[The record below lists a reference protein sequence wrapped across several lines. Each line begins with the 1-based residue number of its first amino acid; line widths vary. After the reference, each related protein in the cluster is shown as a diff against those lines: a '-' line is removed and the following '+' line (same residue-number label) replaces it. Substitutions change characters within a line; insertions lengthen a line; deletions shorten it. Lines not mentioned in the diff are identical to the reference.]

1 MAFITL
7 RQANV
12 VNSPNATVKG
22 SPLTNAEVDNN
33 FANLNLTISGVA
45 NALANLSSSEISN
58 GTSSISITLNGD
70 ATITANLVPST
81 SNTINLGSP
90 TKRFGNLFL
99 AGDSISL
106 GADVI
111 SSVGGFIRIN
121 DNNVFT
127 NTGNLAAV
135 SGENINNINAS
146 NITSGTLAVTQGGT
160 GVGTLTGIIKGN
172 GTSAFTANAT
182 VDILTET
189 AGVLSTGRGG
199 TGNTTATFVNL
210 VANVYNTLPVA
221 NGGTGNTAAAFASL
235 TSNVYGILPAG
246 NGGTGFNGGSASS
259 GQLPIGNGSGF
270 TANTITGTDNR
281 ITVTNGVGA
290 ITLTTPQDLHTT
302 AQIQFAAL
310 NVGNSSSFGST
321 GDIRATNNITAFF
334 SSDNKYKE
342 NVRDIDNALDKVNHI
357 GGKYFDWTDSYIAAQ
372 GGADGYFMIK
382 SDFGVIAQD
391 VQEVF
396 PVAVRARPDGSLAVD
411 YEKLVSLAFAAIKE
425 LQAKVKKLEG

>member
-90 TKRFGNLFL
+90 TNRFANLFL
-99 AGDSISL
+99 DGSTIFL
-106 GADVI
+106 GADTI
-111 SSVGGFIRIN
+111 SSAGGFIKVN
-121 DNNVFT
+121 NNNVFT

-135 SGENINNINAS
+135 SGQNINNINAS
-146 NITSGTLAVTQGGT
+146 NITSGILAVTQGGT

-172 GTSAFTANAT
+172 GTSVFTANST

-189 AGVLSTGRGG
+189 AGVLSTTRGG
-199 TGNTTATFVNL
+199 TGNTTATFVDL
-210 VANVYNTLPVA
+210 AANVYNTLPVA
-221 NGGTGNTAAAFASL
+221 NGGTGNTAATFVSL

-246 NGGTGFNGGSASS
+246 NGGTGFDGSSASN
-259 GQLPIGNGSGF
+259 GALPIGNGSGF
-270 TANTITGTDNR
+270 TSNTLTGTTNR

-310 NVGNSSSFGST
+310 GVGTGTFGST

-342 NVRDIDNALDKVNHI
+342 NVRDIDNALDKVDHI
-357 GGKYFDWTDSYIAAQ
+357 GGKYFDWTDAYISAQ

-396 PVAVRARPDGSLAVD
+396 PVAVRERPDGSLAVD

-425 LQAKVKKLEG
+425 LQARVKKLEG